1 MAVSELGRG
10 QEVLKPAAVL
20 RHLLQDD
27 ALIVGARALD
37 GRHRQRA
44 DPAERHLCGGLS
56 ASGPVMRG
64 SGSEALQLDAAHSVK
79 PEQAAISCGSLREP
93 PSNL

>member
-20 RHLLQDD
+20 GHLLQDN
-27 ALIVGARALD
+27 ALVVGARALD

-44 DPAERHLCGGLS
+44 DSAERHLCRGLS
-56 ASGPVMRG
+56 ASVSVMRG
-64 SGSEALQLDAAHSVK
+64 SGTQALQLDAAHRVK
-79 PEQAAISCGSLREP
+79 PEQAAIS
-93 PSNL
+93 